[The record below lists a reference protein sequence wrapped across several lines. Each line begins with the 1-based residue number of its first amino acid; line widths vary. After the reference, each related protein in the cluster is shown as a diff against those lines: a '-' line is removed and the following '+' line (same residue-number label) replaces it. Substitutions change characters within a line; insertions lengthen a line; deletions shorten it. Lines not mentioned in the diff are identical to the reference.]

1 MIFWLGVVCVAWTSF
16 ELARLWHA
24 SQVEDRSLE
33 SALRGAGFAR
43 GGTGRV
49 EMKRSRRLSAW
60 DERGRPVFVEDL
72 GQP

>member
-1 MIFWLGVVCVAWTSF
+1 MILWLGVLCVAWTSF

-24 SQVEDRSLE
+24 SQVGDRSLE
-33 SALRGAGFAR
+33 SALRSAVCPRSGAAR
-43 GGTGRV
+43 GG
-49 EMKRSRRLSAW
+49 MKRSRRISAW